1 MKNKLILR
9 TMGLLILIASLFMFS
24 SCSKKTADG
33 NLTKEQKNLQDT
45 SLTIT
50 TIDQKDFTESDE
62 DLTTVD
68 YKEFYDQ
75 LAPHGEWVQVRP
87 EEIGLKPKVASS
99 KSSINDNHLLS
110 NLLGIKDA
118 NASSNMDFGMIF
130 VWSPSQ
136 DLSVTGTVGE
146 NHQYRPYR
154 HGQWVY
160 TDEGWYFRASTRW
173 EETVHHHGRWVY
185 SPTAGW
191 LWVPG
196 RVWAPAWVNWRQ
208 NNDYVSWA
216 PLPPSDY
223 LYDGYMNDPQ
233 IDDDYYVIVERRHF
247 IDPDIYRYDNPYY
260 SNGDRIYA
268 SQMTGTVGIVVVN
281 NIIINRGPDVNI
293 IQNIYGTNI
302 DVVNIQHVTNFSNV
316 SYSDRQYN
324 VYTPDFKR
332 YTSTENTNFTVN
344 EPKSFKNYADVNKEN
359 TSNNNVNNPSVN
371 NNVNTKVTNPN
382 VDTKVTNPNINTKVT
397 NPNVKGNNGTNPD
410 VKGKVT
416 NPNVKGNNGTNP
428 DVKGKVT
435 NPDVKGNNGTNP
447 DVKGKVTNPDVKG
460 NNGTNPDVKGKV
472 INPEVK
478 GNNGTN
484 PDVKG
489 KVTNPDVKGNNGTNP
504 DVKGK
509 VTNPDVKG
517 NNGTNPDVK
526 GKVINPDVKGNN
538 GTNPDVQGKVTNPDV
553 KGNPDVQGKV
563 TNPDVKGNNGN
574 NPDVQGKVTNPD
586 VKGNNGTNP
595 DVKGKVTNPD
605 VKGNNE
611 TNPDVKGNGNSP
623 DVKGNGNSP
632 DVKGNGNSPDVKGNG
647 NNPDVKDKANNPD
660 VNGNVDKPD
669 ANDNGKK

>member
-1 MKNKLILR
+1 MKTKLILR
-9 TMGLLILIASLFMFS
+9 AMGLLILMASLFVFS

-33 NLTKEQKNLQDT
+33 NLAKDQVVQQDT

-50 TIDQKDFTESDE
+50 TIDSKDFTETDE

-99 KSSINDNHLLS
+99 KSSSNDNHLLS

-118 NASSNMDFGMIF
+118 NASSNIDFGMIF
-130 VWSPSQ
+130 VWTPSQ

-160 TDEGWYFRASTRW
+160 TDEGWYFRASSPW

-208 NNDYVSWA
+208 NNDYISWA

-247 IDPDIYRYDNPYY
+247 IDPDIYRYDDQYY
-260 SNGDRIYA
+260 DNGDRIYA

-302 DVVNIQHVTNFSNV
+302 EMVNVQHITNFSDV

-359 TSNNNVNNPSVN
+359 TSNNNVNIPNVN

-382 VDTKVTNPNINTKVT
+382 VDTKVTNPNVNPKVT
-397 NPNVKGNNGTNPD
+397 NPNVNPN
-410 VKGKVT
+410 VNGKVN

-472 INPEVK
+472 TNPDVKGNNGNNPDVKGKVTNPDVK
-478 GNNGTN
+478 GNNGTNPDVKGKVTSPDVKGNGNN

-509 VTNPDVKG
+509 VTNPDV
-517 NNGTNPDVK
+517 
-526 GKVINPDVKGNN
+526 
-538 GTNPDVQGKVTNPDV
+538 QGKVTNPDV
-553 KGNPDVQGKV
+553 N
-563 TNPDVKGNNGN
+563 
-574 NPDVQGKVTNPD
+574 
-586 VKGNNGTNP
+586 
-595 DVKGKVTNPD
+595 
-605 VKGNNE
+605 
-611 TNPDVKGNGNSP
+611 GNGNSP
-623 DVKGNGNSP
+623 DVK
-632 DVKGNGNSPDVKGNG
+632 DKA

-660 VNGNVDKPD
+660 VNGNVDNPD
-669 ANDNGKK
+669 AKDNGKK